1 MKIKP
6 NTYYKG
12 YYTNSIFEY
21 DILYTD
27 TKYVYIIAE
36 KEYDNPLDKFDKKF
50 KWGTINDYQD
60 YIDMYSIK
68 IKELTKEEVFLEML

>member
-1 MKIKP
+1 MKVKP

-27 TKYVYIIAE
+27 TKYVYIIA
-36 KEYDNPLDKFDKKF
+36 KKYYNNPLVKYDKKF
-50 KWGTINDYQD
+50 KWWT
-60 YIDMYSIK
+60 IK
-68 IKELTKEEVFLEML
+68 IWQNNIDTRNIKIEEISKEEVFLELL